1 MREARK
7 KKRFMQGEEKSNMT
21 FSMQESP
28 AIQSKPTLRFDF
40 VVIGGGSAGY
50 AAARTAAELGK
61 KVAIVDGAKEL
72 GGLCILRGCM
82 PSKTLI
88 YSAEALHFAQS
99 GETFGFAAD
108 NAKADLAAM
117 QRRKQEVIAEF
128 AEYRQGQLE
137 SDRFTLF
144 RQKARFRDEGSV
156 ELTDGSVIEA
166 EAFLVATGSVASSP
180 KVPGLDQT
188 SFWTSDEVLELDELP
203 ESVITLGGGVVAC
216 ELAQFLARVGS
227 KVTLVQ
233 RSPRILKEFSKE
245 ASLCVEQAFRDEG
258 IEVFTDTQLEQIE
271 ETDGG
276 VSVRFQHEGALV
288 ERKAAHLFNAL
299 GRKPATKNL
308 GLEAA
313 QVELL
318 ASGHLKT
325 DGFQQTTNPRI
336 YAAGDCSG
344 PHEIVHVA
352 IRQGE
357 TAAFHAFGQAPD
369 PMSYDALLKVVF
381 TDPQIAFVGLTEDE
395 LRARGLSFFTA
406 SYPFD
411 DHGKSILMNAM
422 RGHVKVIAE
431 KPSGRVLGAEC
442 VGKDAGELIQA
453 LSLAVSLR
461 ANVQDLI
468 RADWYH
474 PTLSEIWT
482 YPLEDLAEEL

>member
-1 MREARK
+1 MH
-7 KKRFMQGEEKSNMT
+7 
-21 FSMQESP
+21 
-28 AIQSKPTLRFDF
+28 FDF

-50 AAARTAAELGK
+50 AAARIAADLGK
-61 KVAIVDGAKEL
+61 KVAIVDAASEL

-99 GETFGFAAD
+99 GEIFGFTAD

-117 QRRKQEVIAEF
+117 QRRKKKVIAEF

-144 RQKARFRDEGSV
+144 RQQARFRDEGSI
-156 ELTDGSVIEA
+156 ELTDGTVLVA
-166 EAFLVATGSVASSP
+166 DAFLVATGSVASSP
-180 KVPGLDQT
+180 KVPGLNQT

-203 ESVITLGGGVVAC
+203 ETVITLGGGVVAC
-216 ELAQFLARVGS
+216 ELAQFLARVGT

-233 RSPRILKEFSKE
+233 RSPRILKEFSEE

-258 IEVFTDTQLEQIE
+258 MEVFTDTQLEQVE
-271 ETDGG
+271 ETDDG
-276 VSVRFQHEGALV
+276 VSVRFQHEGSLV

-299 GRKPATKNL
+299 GRKPATKDL

-313 QVELL
+313 KVELL
-318 ASGHLKT
+318 PSGHLRT
-325 DGFQQTTNPRI
+325 DAFQQTTNPRV
-336 YAAGDCSG
+336 YAAGDCAG

-352 IRQGE
+352 VRQGE
-357 TAAFHAFGQAPD
+357 TAASHAFGQATNPLG
-369 PMSYDALLKVVF
+369 YDALLKVVF
-381 TDPQIAFVGLTEDE
+381 TDPQIAYVGLTEAE
-395 LRARGLSFFTA
+395 LGRRGVSFITG

-461 ANVQDLI
+461 ADVRDLVQ
-468 RADWYH
+468 ADWYH

-482 YPLEDLAEEL
+482 YPLEDLADEL